1 MATCGKTCGPK
12 TFASATSKGWLGG
25 SKDAS
30 IWNTGVC
37 TTEIMAGD
45 VPQLE
50 DGTSAM
56 QSDGHVHAEEDG
68 KFFVT
73 GDVVYVETADDP
85 QERLEDRAVLGEV
98 PAHEPLQQDVP
109 RRRLHQ
115 KTAPPRVEGGV
126 LMPVGVRHPIDG
138 LDQSTEV
145 MERWEEYHQ
154 NITEYI
160 QEEMQKADVT
170 SEEGGAYT
178 MKALAQMSTER
189 FQVEEQMREMRA
201 QENEEAQQAE
211 EFLTTRT
218 VPAVEVYGE
227 LELWRE
233 SIEKEY
239 NQLVKETKAVF
250 QMTRRQ
256 LLDLA
261 ETRGET
267 IETLPAKM
275 VFTRKAHSGL
285 RRSRAVCCGNFAQDD
300 PDQAV
305 YASGCD
311 AVTTRMT
318 LRMAALKQWSVAG
331 VDIKTAFLQAPI
343 KKRGWKADNV

>member
-1 MATCGKTCGPK
+1 MPCKVMGISSG
-12 TFASATSKGWLGG
+12 SALTS
-25 SKDAS
+25 
-30 IWNTGVC
+30 TYV
-37 TTEIMAGD
+37 
-45 VPQLE
+45 Q
-50 DGTSAM
+50 
-56 QSDGHVHAEEDG
+56 AEEDG

-98 PAHEPLQQDVP
+98 PAQEPLQQDVP

-115 KTAPPRVEGGV
+115 KTAPPRVEG
-126 LMPVGVRHPIDG
+126 VGVRHPIDG
-138 LDQSTEV
+138 QEERTQTHCKETEEGKTYAHLDQSTEV

-160 QEEMQKADVT
+160 QEEVQKVDVT
-170 SEEGGAYT
+170 SEERGAYT
-178 MKALAQMSTER
+178 MKVAQMCTER

-201 QENEEAQQAE
+201 QENAEAQQAE

-239 NQLVKETKAVF
+239 NQLVKETKAVV

-261 ETRGET
+261 EPRGAT

-275 VFTRKAHSGL
+275 VFTRKVHSGL
-285 RRSRAVCCGNFAQDD
+285 RSSRAVCRGNFAQDD

-305 YASGCD
+305 YASGCEGCD
-311 AVTTRMT
+311 YENDFEDGGFEAMERI
-318 LRMAALKQWSVAG
+318 AG
-331 VDIKTAFLQAPI
+331 VDIKTAFFS
-343 KKRGWKADNV
+343 KKRGWKADNA